1 MGFSPAISETHRTL
15 FDDIK
20 KVTKK
25 YYPGSQVIP
34 SLSAGF
40 TDSQL
45 FRDLGIVSYGFGPF
59 MAPPSNFQS
68 VHGND
73 EKVSIANMVDGTIL
87 LRDLLESFV
96 VK

>member
-15 FDDIK
+15 FDHIK

-34 SLSAGF
+34 SVSAGF

-45 FRDLGIVSYGFGPF
+45 FRDLGIVS
-59 MAPPSNFQS
+59 
-68 VHGND
+68 
-73 EKVSIANMVDGTIL
+73 
-87 LRDLLESFV
+87 
-96 VK
+96 